1 MSRSIPVATMNS
13 RTTVLLSNKKSAMR
27 TETSCSY
34 TATQVLQSETGEAD
48 RQTYSLFRESS
59 SVALQ
64 TSTDLKSLKVV
75 AMARRIVAQE
85 HSAAH
90 VQLAS
95 CISAIVKFGAGA
107 DDDPFVKVNVQR
119 TSASQEQTSCLNL
132 TMRLDRI
139 GAAVLNTSPV
149 TTRLLPRC
157 SEQCLAAQVDQS
169 GQKYVSDRVTVH
181 VRSNDQH
188 LFFCARANG

>member
-1 MSRSIPVATMNS
+1 MSS
-13 RTTVLLSNKKSAMR
+13 RTRVLLSNKKSAMR

-59 SVALQ
+59 SVAQQ

-75 AMARRIVAQE
+75 TMVRRIAAQE

-95 CISAIVKFGAGA
+95 CISAIMKFGAGA
-107 DDDPFVKVNVQR
+107 DEDPFVKMKVQR

-132 TMRLDRI
+132 TGRLDRI
-139 GAAVLNTSPV
+139 GAAVLTSSPMAARFF
-149 TTRLLPRC
+149 TTM
-157 SEQCLAAQVDQS
+157 Q
-169 GQKYVSDRVTVH
+169 
-181 VRSNDQH
+181 
-188 LFFCARANG
+188 